1 MNPIQPFP
9 KSKIEIRI
17 KCKDLTSKDL
27 LSQSDPQAIVYL
39 KQQQRNDWIQQG
51 KTEKLKNQKSPEFKQ
66 SITVDYHFEEVQ
78 LLKIVVI
85 DIDKDI
91 KLLKDFDDHDLIGE
105 VNVSLGS
112 ILSSPGGRMKMS
124 LTKNG
129 ILSGSITIST
139 EEIRE
144 TGANIYFALE
154 GNHLDKKDLLSSDPY
169 FKIYKSGGTLVYQ
182 SEVIKNTLN
191 PTFPPVY
198 LKLEELNGGDMFREL
213 TFEFMD
219 WDKIGDHDL
228 IGRFTTNTDTILRG
242 GGGGGGAV
250 EFEIINPKK
259 VGKSGYKNSGVIKF
273 YIARIQGD
281 PTFLDYLHGG
291 LEINLMVAIDCT
303 ASNMPPDVST
313 SLHYNTPTQPSQYAS
328 SIAAVGNVLAPY
340 DYDQMIEVVGFGGLY
355 NGHTS
360 HCFPFNL
367 TNGDDKKSEAHGL
380 QEVLD
385 IYHNNVLKIPFSYP
399 TNFENVI
406 HHAIKRASKSTQSN
420 QKYTVL
426 LIITDGDISDT
437 QKTIDE
443 LVSASK
449 SALSVVIIGV
459 GNHHFEAM
467 KILDGDEKGLVDSKG
482 NPSKRDIC
490 QFVPFNDFKN
500 YPEALAH
507 ETLKEIPSQ
516 VLSFMKLSKI
526 HPNQPRPFNC

>member
-1 MNPIQPFP
+1 MDPIIPVP

-27 LSQSDPQAIVYL
+27 LSQSDPQAIIYL
-39 KQQQRNDWIQQG
+39 KQRNDWVQQG
-51 KTEKLKNQKSPEFKQ
+51 KTEKLKNEKSPEFKQ
-66 SITVDYHFEEVQ
+66 CITVDYHFEEIQ
-78 LLKIVVI
+78 LLKIVLI

-91 KLLKDFDDHDLIGE
+91 KVLKDYDDHDLIGE
-105 VNVSLGS
+105 VNVSLGT
-112 ILSSPGGRMKMS
+112 ILASPGGRMKMS
-124 LTKNG
+124 LSKNG

-144 TGANIYFALE
+144 TGTNIYFALE
-154 GNHLDKKDLLSSDPY
+154 GHHLDKKDLLSSDPY

-191 PTFPPVY
+191 PTFPAVF

-219 WDKIGDHDL
+219 WDKIGEHDL
-228 IGRFTTNTDTILRG
+228 IGRFTTNADSILRG
-242 GGGGGGAV
+242 QIQ
-250 EFEIINPKK
+250 EYEIINPKK
-259 VGKSGYKNSGVIKF
+259 VGKSGYSNSGVIKF
-273 YIARIQGD
+273 YIARIQGE

-303 ASNMPPDVST
+303 ASNVPPDVST
-313 SLHYNTPTQPSQYAS
+313 SLHYSTPTKPSQYAL
-328 SIAAVGNVLAPY
+328 SIASVGSVLAPY
-340 DYDQMIEVVGFGGLY
+340 DYDQMIEVVGFGGLF
-355 NGHTS
+355 NGHTN

-367 TNGDDKKSEAHGL
+367 KNDGICEVHGL

-385 IYHNNVLKIPFSYP
+385 VYHNNILKIPFSYP

-406 HHAIKRASKSTQSN
+406 HQAIKRASKSTQSK

-426 LIITDGDISDT
+426 LIITDGDITDT
-437 QKTIDE
+437 QKTIDQ
-443 LVSASK
+443 LVNGSK

-459 GNHHFEAM
+459 GNHHFDTM
-467 KILDGDEKGLVDSKG
+467 KILDGDENGLVDSKG
-482 NPSKRDIC
+482 IPSKRDIC
-490 QFVPFNDFKN
+490 QFVPFNDFKD

-516 VLSFMKLSKI
+516 VISFMKLAKI

>member
-1 MNPIQPFP
+1 MNPIQPIP

-182 SEVIKNTLN
+182 SDVIKNTLN

-242 GGGGGGAV
+242 GAL

-259 VGKSGYKNSGVIKF
+259 VGKSGYKNSGIIKF

-367 TNGDDKKSEAHGL
+367 TNGDDNKSEAHGL

-385 IYHNNVLKIPFSYP
+385 IYYNNVLKIPFSYP

-459 GNHHFEAM
+459 GNYHFEAM

-526 HPNQPRPFNC
+526 HPNQPRQFNC

>member
-1 MNPIQPFP
+1 MDPIPPIP
-9 KSKIEIRI
+9 KTKIEIRI

-39 KQQQRNDWIQQG
+39 KHRNDWVQQG

-66 SITVDYHFEEVQ
+66 SISVDYHFEEIQ
-78 LLKIVVI
+78 LLKIVLI

-105 VNVSLGS
+105 VNVSLGA
-112 ILSSPGGRMKMS
+112 ILASPGGRIKMT

-129 ILSGSITIST
+129 IISGSITIST

-144 TGANIYFALE
+144 TGTNIYFALE
-154 GNHLDKKDLLSSDPY
+154 GHHLDKKDLLSSDPY

-191 PTFPPVY
+191 PTFPAVF

-228 IGRFTTNTDTILRG
+228 IGRFTTTTDEILRG
-242 GGGGGGAV
+242 LKP
-250 EFEIINPKK
+250 EYQLINPKK
-259 VGKSGYKNSGVIKF
+259 LGKSNYNNSGVIKF
-273 YIARIQGD
+273 YMSRIQGD
-281 PTFLDYLHGG
+281 PTFLDYLNGG
-291 LEINLMVAIDCT
+291 LEINLMIAIDCT
-303 ASNMPPDVST
+303 ASNLSADLPN
-313 SLHYNTPTQPSQYAS
+313 SLHYSTPTQPSQYAK
-328 SIAAVGNVLAPY
+328 SILAVGSVLSPY
-340 DYDQMIEVVGFGGLY
+340 DYDQMISVYGFGGLY
-355 NGHTS
+355 MGHTS

-367 TNGDDKKSEAHGL
+367 KEGNLCEVHGL

-385 IYHNNVLKIPFSYP
+385 VYYNNISKISFSYP

-406 HHAIKRASKSTQSN
+406 HHAIKNASKSTQAK

-443 LVSASK
+443 LVSGSK
-449 SALSVVIIGV
+449 SPLSVVIVGV

-467 KILDGDEKGLVDSKG
+467 KILDGDDKGLVDSKG
-482 NPSKRDIC
+482 NHTKRDIC
-490 QFVPFNDFKN
+490 QFVPFNDYQD

-516 VLSFMKLSKI
+516 VINYMKLAKI
-526 HPNQPRPFNC
+526 HPNPPRQFNC